1 MTSSALL
8 LHPGPASRVPAS
20 PDDAALFH
28 AAHGSRRG
36 AAEASLVLV
45 PFRAGAPSGS
55 LRFELS
61 GADPSL
67 VARACLGALGR
78 FGRVQRALALVH
90 PGEAGPES
98 CEELVAALEERARR
112 LPGLALRV
120 AVLPSSGRDDGLE
133 AGDRDDP
140 RAVAAAV
147 DRLLDRHPRAELPDV
162 LLHGVDDLVR
172 RALTGPDPEVRPA
185 GLAALVVAVQRS
197 RGADRVLRSARS
209 GDPGAAGA
217 LAPLLRRAAVVAPA
231 SERAGVLVLLARIL
245 AGEGR
250 ADEAG
255 RLADEAVAL
264 DPHHAGAR
272 RVAAALAADRRER
285 AA

>member
-1 MTSSALL
+1 
-8 LHPGPASRVPAS
+8 
-20 PDDAALFH
+20 
-28 AAHGSRRG
+28 
-36 AAEASLVLV
+36 VLV
-45 PFRAGAPSGS
+45 PFRSGAPSGS
-55 LRFELS
+55 LRFELT

-98 CEELVAALEERARR
+98 CEGLVAALEERARG

-120 AVLPSSGRDDGLE
+120 AVLPSSGRDAGRE
-133 AGDRDDP
+133 ACDRDDS

-172 RALTGPDPEVRPA
+172 RALDSPDPDVRPA
-185 GLAALVVAVQRS
+185 GLAALIVAVQRG

-209 GDPGAAGA
+209 GDPGVAGA

-231 SERAGVLVLLARIL
+231 SERAGVLVLLARLL

-250 ADEAG
+250 AEDAG
-255 RLADEAVAL
+255 RFADEAVAL

-272 RVAAALAADRRER
+272 RVAAALAAARRER

>member
-8 LHPGPASRVPAS
+8 LHLAPAPRLAAS

-28 AAHGSRRG
+28 AAPGSRRG

-78 FGRVQRALALVH
+78 FGRVQQALALVH
-90 PGEAGPES
+90 PGEEGPES
-98 CEELVAALEERARR
+98 CEGLVTALEERARR

-120 AVLPSSGRDDGLE
+120 AVLPSSGRDDGSE
-133 AGDRDDP
+133 SDDRDDQ

-162 LLHGVDDLVR
+162 LLSGVDDLVR
-172 RALTGPDPEVRPA
+172 RALTGPDPDVRPA
-185 GLAALVVAVQRS
+185 GLAALIVAVQRS
-197 RGADRVLRSARS
+197 RGADHVLRSARS

-217 LAPLLRRAAVVAPA
+217 LAPLLRRAAAVAPA
-231 SERAGVLVLLARIL
+231 SERAGVLVLHARL
-245 AGEGR
+245 LVGQGC

-255 RLADEAVAL
+255 RLADEAVAR

-272 RVAAALAADRRER
+272 RVAAALAADQRER